1 MPVPTPTAITEAF
14 GATQVPPYINLPI
27 PKTTATPGAASF
39 DAGFPALT
47 MTAPT
52 SGGVPPSGADVNGIL
67 NMVSA
72 YCAALQAGQMP
83 PTFNSSVA
91 SAIAGYAIGA
101 VLAKANGAGLWLN
114 TTAANSTNPDT
125 GGAGWYS
132 VGSGLHA
139 TIAPS
144 SGTHAD
150 NALPGVFDYF
160 LDVDTTA
167 GAITLNGFVAQ
178 TDGQRVTLSNT
189 GANPLTIGAL
199 AGTAANQIRASSS
212 TTLLQ
217 NDSQTIQ
224 YSKAIGKW
232 IIT

>member
-1 MPVPTPTAITEAF
+1 MPVPTPAAITEAF
-14 GATQVPPYINLPI
+14 GAAQAPPYINLPI

-52 SGGVPPSGADVNGIL
+52 GGGLPPSGADLNGIL
-67 NMVSA
+67 YMVTA
-72 YCAALQAGQMP
+72 YCAAIQAGQT
-83 PTFNSSVA
+83 PTYSSTVA
-91 SAIAGYAIGA
+91 SAIGGYAIGA
-101 VLAKANGAGLWLN
+101 VLAKLNGAGLWVN

-132 VGSGLHA
+132 VGAGLRA
-139 TIAPS
+139 TTAPS

-178 TDGQRVTLSNT
+178 TDGQRVTISNT
-189 GANPLTIGAL
+189 GANPLTLGAL
-199 AGTAANQIRASSS
+199 AGTSANQIRASSS

-232 IIT
+232 VIT

>member
-1 MPVPTPTAITEAF
+1 MPVPVPAPITEAF
-14 GATQVPPYINLPI
+14 GASQVPPYLTTPI
-27 PKTTATPGAASF
+27 PKTTGAPGIASF
-39 DAGFPALT
+39 DLGFPALT

-52 SGGVPPSGADVNGIL
+52 SGGLPPSGADLNGIL
-67 NMVSA
+67 YMLSA

-83 PTFNSSVA
+83 PAYSSGV
-91 SAIAGYAIGA
+91 STAIGGYAIGA

-114 TTAANSTNPDT
+114 TTAANTTNPDT

-132 VGSGLHA
+132 VGAGLHA
-139 TIAPS
+139 TVAPTA
-144 SGTHAD
+144 GPHAD
-150 NALPGVFDYF
+150 VVLPGVFDYF
-160 LDVDTTA
+160 YDVDTTA

-178 TDGQRVTLSNT
+178 TDGQRLTISNT
-189 GANPLTIGAL
+189 GANPLTLGAL
-199 AGTAANQIRASSS
+199 AGTSANQVRASSD